1 MNLYEL
7 GFNDEELKEMVNI
20 NPLLV
25 NLTDE
30 EIKNNILVLEELG
43 CKQRHIKNILISN
56 PFYLNRSLSDIKELI
71 RYLSEL
77 GFTYLNLLFDSNP
90 EFLNKDVFEIE
101 NFINKKKKD
110 GMSLEDIVDLID
122 SNPFVIDEE

>member
-1 MNLYEL
+1 MKLYEV
-7 GFNDEELKEMVNI
+7 GFNDDELKEMVNI
-20 NPLLV
+20 NRELV
-25 NLTDE
+25 NITDE
-30 EIKNNILVLEELG
+30 DIDNHILFLEELG

-56 PFYLNRSLSDIKELI
+56 PFYLNRSLEELKDLIK
-71 RYLSEL
+71 YLNGL

-101 NFINKKKKD
+101 EFINKKKND
-110 GMSLEDIVDLID
+110 GISLEDIVDLID